1 MKRFQHIV
9 VNLSLQD
16 ADASVLRWAA
26 NLVRLAGAHKVS
38 VLHAWQPVDIPAE
51 LKERYPWLLEP
62 GEDVALKRMNELIA
76 AHLQV
81 DEGVEIDRVVYRGSP
96 LGEVL
101 RVAESGNADLVVCG
115 RSASDVFL
123 SEKLARKAP
132 CSVLTVPPTAGTDF
146 DRVMVPVDYSEYSR
160 HALDVALAFAQA
172 ENAKL
177 TVFHAFEVPWG
188 QSRSTLSREEFVSDL
203 RHFHNRRLRELVQ
216 EVGDRGVEIDYKIK
230 ESLLAPTAIAAA
242 VDEGGHDLVIIGCRG
257 HHAIYATLLG
267 STAESILHG
276 CPVPVVA
283 VKAKGSQRSFLAALR
298 GE

>member
-9 VNLSLQD
+9 VNLTLQD
-16 ADASVLRWAA
+16 ADASVLTWTA
-26 NLVRLAGAHKVS
+26 NLARLAGARKVS
-38 VLHAWQPVDIPAE
+38 VLHAWQPVDIPEE
-51 LKERYPWLLEP
+51 LKQRYPWLLEP
-62 GEDVALKRMNELIA
+62 GEDVALKRMDELIA

-81 DEGVEIDRVVYRGSP
+81 EENVEVAKVVYRGSP

-101 RVAESGNADLVVCG
+101 RVAEGGDADLVVCG
-115 RSASDVFL
+115 RSTSDVFL

-132 CSVLTVPPTAGTDF
+132 CSVLTVPPLAGTSF
-146 DRVMVPVDYSEYSR
+146 DRVMVPIDYSEYSR
-160 HALDVALAFAQA
+160 QALDVGLAFAAA
-172 ENAKL
+172 EDAKL

-188 QSRSTLSREEFVSDL
+188 QSRSTMPRPEFVADL
-203 RHFHNRRLRELVQ
+203 RQFHSNRLRAFVE
-216 EVGDRGVEIDYKIK
+216 EIGSRGVEVDYKIK
-230 ESLLAPTAIAAA
+230 EALLAPPAIAAA
-242 VDEGGHDLVIIGCRG
+242 VEEGGHDLVIIGCRG

-283 VKAKGSQRSFLAALR
+283 VKVKGSQRSFLAALR

>member
-9 VNLSLQD
+9 VNLSLKD
-16 ADASVLRWAA
+16 TDASVLSWTS
-26 NLVRLAGAHKVS
+26 NLVRLANSGKVT

-62 GEDVALKRMNELIA
+62 GEDVAGQRMDELIA
-76 AHLQV
+76 QHLQV
-81 DEGVEIDRVVYRGSP
+81 DPTVQVERVVFRGSP

-101 RVAESGNADLVVCG
+101 RVAESGDADLVVCG
-115 RSASDVFL
+115 RSAADIFL

-132 CSVLTVPPTAGTDF
+132 CSVLTVPSFAGSDF

-160 HALDVALAFAQA
+160 QALDIALAFAAA
-172 ENAKL
+172 EHAKL

-188 QSRSTLSREEFVSDL
+188 QSRSTMARPDFVADL
-203 RHFHNRRLRELVQ
+203 RIFHERRLREFVE
-216 EVGDRGVEIDYKIK
+216 EVGPRGVQIDFKIK
-230 ESLLAPTAIAAA
+230 ESLLTSTAIASA
-242 VDEGGHDLVIIGCRG
+242 VEEGGHDLVIIGCRG

-283 VKAKGSQRSFLAALR
+283 VKAKGSQRGLLAALR
-298 GE
+298 GN